1 MKRASMI
8 LLLAALGAG
17 CATVPKTTRTV
28 DPANGDFYT
37 NEEIKGLSQ
46 AERDRYCAALDTE
59 IARAEAETASLQA
72 ASDSLQALVDS
83 LRTANGGITS
93 QIQDVDAEVRQLR
106 LARRSASSYLVKAGD
121 TLQKVSESVYG
132 TKDRWKAIY
141 EANKDRVK
149 DPNAPLQPG
158 IRLTIPSK

>member
-1 MKRASMI
+1 MKRAAII
-8 LLLAALGAG
+8 LALAALGAG
-17 CATVPKTTRTV
+17 CATAPRTTRSA
-28 DPANGDFYT
+28 DPAGGDFYT

-46 AERDRYCAALDTE
+46 EQRDRYCAALDAE
-59 IARAEAETASLQA
+59 IVRAEAETARLRVTA
-72 ASDSLQALVDS
+72 DSLQSVADS
-83 LRTANGGITS
+83 LKTANGGITS
-93 QIQDVDAEVRQLR
+93 QIQDIDAEVRQLR

-132 TKDRWKAIY
+132 TSDRWKAIY